1 VLFKKWR
8 EIYSTQELEKL
19 YKVKNL
25 LDENKIIYKT
35 KTININ
41 LRLSMNNLNG
51 RCVALNRTGQVRDF
65 YRILVLEKDKERAL
79 YVLSKNQHI

>member
-1 VLFKKWR
+1 MLFKKWR

-35 KTININ
+35 KTTNNN

-51 RCVALNRTGQVRDF
+51 RGVALSRTGQVRDF
-65 YRILVLEKDKERAL
+65 YRILVLEKDKERAI
-79 YVLSKNQHI
+79 YILSKI

>member
-1 VLFKKWR
+1 MLFKKWR

-35 KTININ
+35 KTINNN

-51 RCVALNRTGQVRDF
+51 RGVALSRTGQVRDF
-65 YRILVLEKDKERAL
+65 YRILVLEEDKERAL
-79 YVLSKNQHI
+79 YVLSKI

>member
-35 KTININ
+35 KTINNN

-51 RCVALNRTGQVRDF
+51 RGVALNRTGQVRDF

-79 YVLSKNQHI
+79 YVLSKN